1 MQDIVIRAG
10 KKDFWAYSHRT
21 TDGYTFNSHMHVCYE
36 FLYITEGHFL
46 YTVEGT
52 DYSLSPG
59 DMIVTAPNELHSFSF
74 PEKCRYQRQFLHIY
88 PRLIENFPEQAH
100 QLLLR
105 PHGKG
110 NLIPAVLVDKYKIPY
125 IFSELDDY
133 CTHKPPET
141 DVMVL
146 TFALQLIVKYTSILR
161 NEIILD
167 NKIRLN
173 SNTERIREYVGR
185 HFTSPMT
192 LDEIADYMFLDK
204 SYICRLFK
212 HETGM
217 TLKNYINLRRI
228 ILAKNLIQAGGKP
241 TAVYNECGFDN
252 YSTFWRCF
260 QKYAGSTPEQFQR
273 TCVVPKQSSA
283 AQAK

>member
-1 MQDIVIRAG
+1 MQDTVVRAG
-10 KKDFWAYSHRT
+10 RRGYWVYSSRT
-21 TDGYTFNSHMHVCYE
+21 TDGYTFDSHMHVCYE
-36 FLYITEGHFL
+36 FLYVTEGHFL

-74 PEKCRYQRQFLHIY
+74 PEKCRYRRHFLHVY
-88 PRLIENFPEQAH
+88 PQLIERYPEQS
-100 QLLLR
+100 QELLSR
-105 PHGKG
+105 QHGKN

-125 IFSELDDY
+125 IFSELDNY
-133 CTHKPPET
+133 CTQKKPEM
-141 DVMVL
+141 DIMVL

-161 NEIILD
+161 DETIL
-167 NKIRLN
+167 NRNIRLN
-173 SNTERIREYVGR
+173 NNTERIREYVGR
-185 HFTSPMT
+185 NFTSPIT

-217 TLKNYINLRRI
+217 TLKNYINMRRI

-241 TAVYNECGFDN
+241 TAVYSECGFDN

-273 TCVVPKQSSA
+273 TCLP
-283 AQAK
+283 AKKADSG